1 MLRGVLL
8 QTFKCGMEAE
18 YVLCLL
24 LLLLFIFARAA
35 KEGLSVTLMERLV
48 KLYPTHHYGCICV
61 VVHMWG

>member
-8 QTFKCGMEAE
+8 QTFKCGMEAD

-48 KLYPTHHYGCICV
+48 KLYGSELTTTLTLQYR
-61 VVHMWG
+61 

>member
-1 MLRGVLL
+1 
-8 QTFKCGMEAE
+8 MEAE

-48 KLYPTHHYGCICV
+48 KLYGSELTTTLTLQYR
-61 VVHMWG
+61 